1 MNRIATIARQSTLD
15 GLSRADR
22 TSGGSPERLPGL
34 SGAVHLPGTEA
45 YEELRKPLRADLD
58 PRPAVVVEAATAA
71 DIRATL
77 LAARRAGVP
86 LAVQA
91 TGHGTHV
98 AADDAVLL
106 RTTNMTSVLVDPARR
121 IARVG
126 PGARWGQVLAAAA
139 PFGLAPLSG
148 SSPTVG
154 VTGYTLGGGVGW
166 LARKHGFAADS
177 VVRAQVLTAD
187 GRLLTTGPDQ
197 YPDLFWALRGGGG
210 GFGIVTSLEFQLYP
224 VDQVTAGFLYVPLSG
239 EAVAAYETWTA
250 TLPDDM
256 STALVVRRMPAT
268 DDVPANLRDRSVIML
283 KVLHSGDT
291 GQTRAL
297 LAPMLAAAGPVL
309 HDELGVLPYAQA
321 AMGGT
326 AARHLDFF
334 PALPTG
340 AITELL
346 ADHAATGSTV
356 EIRHWGGAMAQ
367 PGPGAGPAGHRAAP
381 FSVILD
387 TPQPDTASRLS
398 AYGTGATF
406 LNFLADTGRTPT
418 AFDPEN
424 LRRLRDVKR
433 FYDPDDFF
441 ALGHT
446 VTAPPR
452 HHRLAA

>member
-15 GLSRADR
+15 GELARVV
-22 TSGGSPERLPGL
+22 SGGVHTPG
-34 SGAVHLPGTEA
+34 SAA
-45 YEELRKPLRADLD
+45 YEALRRPLRADLD
-58 PRPAVVVEAATAA
+58 PRPAVVVEAANVA
-71 DIRATL
+71 DIRASL
-77 LAARRAGVP
+77 LAAQRHGVP

-106 RTTNMTSVLVDPARR
+106 RTTDMTSVLVDPARR
-121 IARVG
+121 VARVG
-126 PGARWGQVLAAAA
+126 PGTRWSQVLAAAA

-166 LARKHGFAADS
+166 LARRHGFAADS

-210 GFGIVTSLEFQLYP
+210 GFGIVTSLEFRLYP

-239 EAVAAYETWTA
+239 EAVAFYGGWASS
-250 TLPDDM
+250 LPDDL
-256 STALVVRRMPAT
+256 STALVVRRMPGT
-268 DDVPANLRDRSVIML
+268 EDVPPALRDRSVIML
-283 KVLHSGDT
+283 KVLHSGDPAH
-291 GQTRAL
+291 TRRL
-297 LAPMLAAAGPVL
+297 LAPMIAAAGPVV
-309 HDELGVLPYAQA
+309 HDELRVLPYAQA

-346 ADHAATGSTV
+346 ADHAATGSTI
-356 EIRHWGGAMAQ
+356 EIRHWGGAMADT
-367 PGPGAGPAGHRAAP
+367 GPDAGPAGHRQTP

-387 TPQPDTASRLS
+387 TPRADTADRLA

-418 AFDPEN
+418 AFSAEN
-424 LRRLRDVKR
+424 LRRLRAVKR
-433 FYDPDDFF
+433 FYDPDGFF
-441 ALGHT
+441 RLGHT
-446 VTAPPR
+446 VAAPTHP
-452 HHRLAA
+452 HRRAA

>member
-1 MNRIATIARQSTLD
+1 MNRIATNARQSTLD
-15 GLSRADR
+15 GDLRRRVTGTVHTA
-22 TSGGSPERLPGL
+22 GS
-34 SGAVHLPGTEA
+34 AA
-45 YEELRKPLRADLD
+45 YEALRRPLRADLD
-58 PRPAVVVEAATAA
+58 PRPSVVVEAANVA
-71 DIRATL
+71 DIRSSL
-77 LAARRAGVP
+77 LAARQHGVP

-106 RTTNMTSVLVDPARR
+106 KTTGMTAVLVDPARR

-126 PGARWGQVLAAAA
+126 PGTRWSEVLTAAA

-166 LARKHGFAADS
+166 LARRFGFAADS

-239 EAVAAYETWTA
+239 EAIAFYETWA
-250 TLPDDM
+250 STLPDEL
-256 STALVVRRMPAT
+256 STALVVRRMPAA
-268 DDVPANLRDRSVIML
+268 DDVPAALRDRSVIML
-283 KVLHSGDT
+283 KVLHSGDPA
-291 GQTRAL
+291 QTRCL

-309 HDELGVLPYAQA
+309 QDELRVLPYAQA

-334 PALPTG
+334 PALPSA
-340 AITELL
+340 AIDELL
-346 ADHAATGSTV
+346 AVHHATGSTV
-356 EIRHWGGAMAQ
+356 EIRHWGGAMADA
-367 PGPGAGPAGHRAAP
+367 GPDAGPAGHREAP

-387 TPQPDTASRLS
+387 TPQPDTAARLA
-398 AYGTGATF
+398 AYGIGGTF
-406 LNFLADTGRTPT
+406 LNFLADTGRTAT
-418 AFDPEN
+418 AFSAEN

-433 FYDPDDFF
+433 FYDPENFF
-441 ALGHT
+441 RLGHT
-446 VTAPPR
+446 VAAP
-452 HHRLAA
+452 AAHPLRRAA